1 MGSIT
6 DIDGIRLG
14 HETDK
19 ENHTGTTVLICDQP
33 MPCGVDVRGGAPG
46 TRETDVFSPINL
58 VETVDAIV
66 LSGGS
71 AFGLDAAS
79 GVMAWLREQDRG
91 MDTGYGKVPL
101 VPAAVIFDLPVIT
114 GDVRPDADM
123 GYRAAKSAKSD
134 NPPMGNVGAGSGATV
149 GKLYGME
156 CAVKSGIGTA
166 SVNGAGGVIVG
177 AVAVVNALGDVI
189 DPETGRVIAGALNRE
204 RNGFVDA
211 RKVIHDVSFPFMPP
225 GTATVIGVVAVNVSF
240 GKTDMNRIAKMAHD
254 GLARSVFPSH
264 TMLDGDTIFAVAAGG
279 IAYADV
285 SICGALANEAMSR
298 AVIDAVEN
306 AESIDGYP
314 AVRDLPVRT

>member
-6 DIDGIRLG
+6 DIEGIRLG
-14 HETDK
+14 HETDEK
-19 ENHTGTTVLICDQP
+19 HHTGTTVLVCDRP

-46 TRETDVFSPINL
+46 TRETDVFAPLNL
-58 VETVDAIV
+58 VETADAIV

-79 GVMAWLREQDRG
+79 GVMAWLTEEGRG

-114 GDVRPDADM
+114 DGVRPDADM
-123 GYRAAKSAKSD
+123 GYRAAKSAQSGEI
-134 NPPMGNVGAGSGATV
+134 PMGNVGVGSGATV
-149 GKLYGME
+149 GKLHGME
-156 CAVKSGIGTA
+156 FAVKSGIGTA
-166 SVNGAGGVIVG
+166 AVTGAGGVIVG
-177 AVAVVNALGDVI
+177 AVAAVNALGDVI

-204 RNGFVDA
+204 RNGFVDT

-225 GTATVIGVVAVNVSF
+225 GTATIIGVVAVNVSF
-240 GKTDMNRIAKMAHD
+240 GKTDMNRIARMAHD
-254 GLARSVFPSH
+254 GLARAVFPSH
-264 TMLDGDTIFAVAAGG
+264 TMLDGDTIFAVAAGE

-298 AVIDAVEN
+298 AVIDAVEK
-306 AESIDGYP
+306 AESIEGYP
-314 AVRDLPVRT
+314 AIRDI